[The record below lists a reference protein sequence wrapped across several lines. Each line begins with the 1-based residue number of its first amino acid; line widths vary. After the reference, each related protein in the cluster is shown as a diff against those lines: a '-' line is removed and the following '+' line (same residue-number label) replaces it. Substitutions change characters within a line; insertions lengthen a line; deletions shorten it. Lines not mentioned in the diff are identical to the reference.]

1 MDKKEKYAVIL
12 KTKVI
17 PFVNEMLGIIPTIK
31 NLHWKNEGKAEHEA
45 LDQVYYEV
53 TNLMDSLME
62 QVLSQCGRECLNYG
76 EIEALTYDE
85 VYSIL
90 DFGDLVDYITKRM
103 INLRTV
109 LESLP
114 EMVGVLSQLD
124 NTVQYLNID
133 KYRGTLQ

>member
-1 MDKKEKYAVIL
+1 MNKKEKYAVIL

-17 PFVNEMLGIIPTIK
+17 PFVNEMLGIMPTIK

-45 LDQVYYEV
+45 LDQVYYEL
-53 TNLMDSLME
+53 TSFMDSLME

-85 VYSIL
+85 VYGIL

-114 EMVGVLSQLD
+114 EMVGVLATLD
-124 NTVQYLNID
+124 KNVQYLNID